1 MSTQVLLRAVMGT
14 LFILYLSPWILLAH
28 SLQEGMI
35 GVKSK
40 PDGSL
45 FLWNDSPITI
55 ELKLTF
61 YAKDQIVYSVEKTLR
76 PDDRASIKLP
86 PEVAGTD
93 SIGIQISTM
102 EIVKVEAKWSFG

>member
-1 MSTQVLLRAVMGT
+1 MGALL
-14 LFILYLSPWILLAH
+14 ILYLSPWILLAH

-35 GVKSK
+35 GVESK

-45 FLWNDSPITI
+45 SLWNDSPITI

-61 YAKDQIVYSVEKTLR
+61 YAKDQIIYSVEKTLR
-76 PDDRASIKLP
+76 PNGRASIELP
-86 PEVAGTD
+86 PEVAGAN

-102 EIVKVEAKWSFG
+102 EIVEVEAEWSFG